1 ESTPAPDVEPVSLEI
16 SLIKP
21 ELWSLSD
28 GLIRFRAVSQAECR
42 RVRHRCELRLFNGSA
57 VTAAQVKRCV
67 SRVQT
72 DFAVVAELIDTVNS
86 TILCYKQAG
95 TVNYSLPLFEKFN
108 GDSQI
113 LLESLRVL
121 QCAFCLQQLQASEA
135 CQRNAGCTRS
145 DRIVSTSLGKVFH
158 FFGRWQRQVCS
169 RNVSCAFSVPGM
181 LDSVQPTDL
190 QLELINSEL
199 WLLNGAIQFRAV
211 SEHACHSLRH
221 RCELR
226 LLNGSAVTA
235 VQVKRCVSRVQ
246 TDFAVVAEL
255 IDTVNSTILCY
266 KQAGT
271 VNYSLPLFEKFN
283 GDSQILLESLRVL
296 QCAFCLQQLQASEA
310 CQRNAGCTRRCL
322 EAHRVAVLQLVAVLG
337 VRSAIRRS
345 GFHCEMPPAQRQ
357 LCAARA
363 ARKGFWRDEAGGSLG
378 AATASSFINYG
389 CSRHHCIGSSGGLL
403 CADEIWSPDDSTGV
417 YVT

>member
-1 ESTPAPDVEPVSLEI
+1 FRLSYEHRSESIPAATEIIRQRSGVRRSHPDVGSYSNNYKKAWSINVPRNYSVFIRFTKFDTESGCDYLRIYAGIVPEYQHTALQAISGNHSHPSYTFSHSVTLVFTTDGSSVREGFEFEFNVLDPVSLGI

-57 VTAAQVKRCV
+57 VTAAQMKRCV

-135 CQRNAGCTRS
+135 
-145 DRIVSTSLGKVFH
+145 
-158 FFGRWQRQVCS
+158 
-169 RNVSCAFSVPGM
+169 
-181 LDSVQPTDL
+181 DSI
-190 QLELINSEL
+190 EFSEL
-199 WLLNGAIQFRAV
+199 PPG
-211 SEHACHSLRH
+211 
-221 RCELR
+221 
-226 LLNGSAVTA
+226 
-235 VQVKRCVSRVQ
+235 
-246 TDFAVVAEL
+246 
-255 IDTVNSTILCY
+255 
-266 KQAGT
+266 
-271 VNYSLPLFEKFN
+271 
-283 GDSQILLESLRVL
+283 
-296 QCAFCLQQLQASEA
+296 
-310 CQRNAGCTRRCL
+310 CL
-322 EAHRVAVLQLVAVLG
+322 EAHRTSVLQLGDVAVLG

-357 LCAARA
+357 LCASHASRT
-363 ARKGFWRDEAGGSLG
+363 GFWRDEAGGSLG

-389 CSRHHCIGSSGGLL
+389 CSRHHCTGSSGGLL
-403 CADEIWSPDDSTGV
+403 CADEIWSAATLERIAGCPDDSTGV